1 MIKRLESILWVAL
14 LSLFYQGQIKAQ
26 SPNPFFSPS
35 GKWVKIEFDQT
46 GVYKI
51 DFNKLKDWGF
61 NPDQIDPKVFR
72 CFSVQGDGIDIV
84 NDSGQFW
91 LKIETPLKIVGG
103 DDGVFNSTDYILL
116 YRKISRGWHFQNGG
130 FKHFINQQTNKS
142 FAVFGY
148 AHPKETKIENLGKRV
163 IAVNKSS
170 GSASLTLNAGLN
182 LQFHDSDRVNP
193 MKMSSNWFGERLGN
207 EYLNKVFSFSIP
219 HNPDTVW
226 VNLRLAPSIIN
237 GTGKLIVKINDFR
250 DTIKLRAIYSSD
262 EVYYT
267 LNKSYGLKSPGIKL
281 NVELELQRPN
291 TQSSLYVDFIEVGC
305 PEKLNLSSSSKEF
318 YIPQLA
324 NISSSVQ
331 VNLTSNFKP
340 EIWNVSN
347 YYNPHEIL
355 GTHTSTNFSFFASQ
369 NEVYHTIVSF
379 EPNQCPSPQKV
390 SDVKLK
396 EFNLIEQGRPL
407 YLAADKFKTTLKQR
421 IENVQEFSG
430 LFKGQLRDQE
440 KVFLN
445 FPNAKSKI
453 PFFQVVFLS
462 DIYDVYSG
470 GQPDLMAIRNFSREF
485 VSPLTLIGTT
495 SYDFKD
501 RIANNTNYI
510 PIYQSANEQLT
521 SAFCLDDFFGYHEIG
536 QGDPFGA
543 KNKLTQPI
551 GRIPVR
557 TDAELNNYLNKL
569 IRYNHPNALGKWR
582 NQLSFVADDIDEP
595 WEAEF
600 TRESESYAQYITNNI
615 SFLKVNRLYADA
627 YKQVTNGNNEAYP
640 DLTKS
645 ITDAFQKG
653 SLFINYQGHGGE
665 KGWGQ
670 EAFFD
675 IPTINALKNRF
686 NMPVLFTATC
696 EFSRYDNPEFQ
707 SAGEL
712 TLLNPN
718 GGAIALMT
726 TTRSVWVS
734 GNSLIN
740 EAFWTKYGFPSENE
754 EVPTAGVLYQ
764 RLKNRPFLTSEDNK
778 FAFLGDVF
786 QKPSFPEHLIQ
797 IDSVNQSLAS
807 SFEDTLK
814 AFSVV
819 ELKGSIRKRGLPAHL
834 NLYNSFDGILD
845 VEIFDKPTNKTTL
858 NNDGSNANVP
868 FSVENSVIFKGQVTV
883 TKGQFKLKFAVP
895 KDISYSLGKG
905 RALFYAKNDYTDAT
919 GSWNF
924 KIGGSEIISDLDT
937 TGPKV
942 KAFMNDTLFI
952 SGENTLADAQFVALV
967 EDKSGINSTGSG
979 IGRDMLVTLDPNT
992 ENEKSFIV
1000 NEYFQYFPNSYQKG
1014 LIDYPLKGLQP
1025 GKHSIQVK
1033 VWDIFNNSGSDIVDF
1048 VVVPGRKLILTGQK
1062 CIPNPVNDQQDIQIS
1077 FRHNLPGE
1085 DLKVKVD
1092 VFDLL
1097 GQVIYSQEDTEYLSG
1112 TEVNVN
1118 IKNSGY
1124 FGGWQHKSGCYVY
1137 RISVQTSDGLLETA
1151 SGKIILQ

>member
-1 MIKRLESILWVAL
+1 MRKQLKILVISVLL
-14 LSLFYQGQIKAQ
+14 LSICTFLEAQ
-26 SPNPFFSPS
+26 TTNPFFSVN
-35 GKWVKIEFDQT
+35 GKWVKLEFDKT

-51 DFNKLKDWGF
+51 DFNKLKEWGF
-61 NPDQIDPKVFR
+61 NPEQTDPKVWR
-72 CFSVQGDGIDIV
+72 CFSVQGEGIPFV
-84 NDSGQFW
+84 NDSSEAW
-91 LKIETPLKIVGG
+91 SKIETPIKIVGV
-103 DDGVFNSTDYILL
+103 DDGKFDASDYILL
-116 YRKISRGWHFQNGG
+116 YRKISRGWNFKDGR
-130 FKHFINQQTNKS
+130 FKHFINHQTNKS
-142 FAVFGY
+142 YAVFGY
-148 AHPKETKIENLGKRV
+148 AHPSDSQKENLGKRLTS
-163 IAVNKSS
+163 VNKSNGVAIETIDKGQS
-170 GSASLTLNAGLN
+170 

-207 EYLNKVFSFSIP
+207 ESLTKQYNFMLSN
-219 HNPDTVW
+219 NPDSVW
-226 VNLRLAPSIIN
+226 INLRVAPSIVN
-237 GTGKLIVKINDFR
+237 GNGKLIIKINDFK
-250 DTIKLRAIYSSD
+250 DTLKLRAIYSSD
-262 EVYYT
+262 ENYYI
-267 LNKSYGLKSPGIKL
+267 LNKNYGLKSPGSQLKI
-281 NVELELQRPN
+281 ELELQRPN
-291 TQSSLYVDFIEVGC
+291 TQSSLYVDFIEVGSQ
-305 PEKLNLSSSSKEF
+305 ETLTLGSSAKEF
-318 YIPQLA
+318 YIPQLS
-324 NISSSVQ
+324 NYPNNVK
-331 VNLTSNFKP
+331 VNLTSVYSP
-340 EIWNVSN
+340 ELWNVSN
-347 YYNPHEIL
+347 SYSPTEII
-355 GTHTSTNFSFFASQ
+355 GSYSSNAFSFYNGQ
-369 NEVYHTIVSF
+369 NEISHTLF
-379 EPNQCPSPQKV
+379 AFDPNQCPSPRKV
-390 SDVKLK
+390 TDFKFKDYLQ
-396 EFNLIEQGRPL
+396 IESGKPL
-407 YLAADKFKTTLKQR
+407 YLAADKFKATLKQR
-421 IENVQEFSG
+421 VFNNEEFNG
-430 LFKGQLRDQE
+430 LFKGQLSDQE
-440 KVFLN
+440 NVFLN

-453 PFFQVVFLS
+453 PYFQVVFLS

-485 VSPLTLIGTT
+485 SSPLTLIGTT

-543 KNKLTQPI
+543 KNKLSQPI

-675 IPTINALKNRF
+675 IPTINALNNRF

-797 IDSVNQSLAS
+797 VDTVNKIAASL
-807 SFEDTLK
+807 FDDTLK

-834 NLYNSFDGILD
+834 NLYGSFNGLLD
-845 VEIFDKPTNKTTL
+845 VEIFDKPIKKSTL
-858 NNDGSNANVP
+858 NNDGSNANVQ
-868 FSVENSVIFKGQVTV
+868 FSVESSVIFKGQVTV
-883 TKGQFKLKFAVP
+883 TNGQFILKFAVP
-895 KDISYSLGKG
+895 KDISYNVGTG
-905 RALFYAKNDYTDAT
+905 RALFYAKNEYTDAT

-924 KIGGSEIISDLDT
+924 KIGGSEVIAELDT
-937 TGPKV
+937 VGPKV
-942 KAFMNDTLFI
+942 KAFMNDTLFV
-952 SGENTLADAQFVALV
+952 SGENVLTDAQFVGLV
-967 EDKSGINSTGSG
+967 KDMSGINSTGAG
-979 IGRDMLVTLDPNT
+979 IGRDMLVTLDPDT
-992 ENEKSFIV
+992 EYEKSFIV
-1000 NEYFQYFPNSYQKG
+1000 NEYFQYFSNSYQKG
-1014 LIDYPLKGLQP
+1014 MIEFPMKGLTP
-1025 GKHSIQVK
+1025 GKHSIRVT
-1033 VWDIFNNSGSDIVDF
+1033 VWDIFNNSGTDKVDF
-1048 VVVPGRKLILTGQK
+1048 VVVPGRKLILSGEK
-1062 CIPNPVNDQQDIQIS
+1062 CTPNPVKSDQDIQIS
-1077 FRHNLPGE
+1077 FRHNLAGE
-1085 DLKVKVD
+1085 DLIVKVEIYN
-1092 VFDLL
+1092 LL
-1097 GQVIYSQEDTEYLSG
+1097 GQVVYSQEDTEYLTG
-1112 TEVNVN
+1112 TEVNIN
-1118 IKNSGY
+1118 LKNSSY